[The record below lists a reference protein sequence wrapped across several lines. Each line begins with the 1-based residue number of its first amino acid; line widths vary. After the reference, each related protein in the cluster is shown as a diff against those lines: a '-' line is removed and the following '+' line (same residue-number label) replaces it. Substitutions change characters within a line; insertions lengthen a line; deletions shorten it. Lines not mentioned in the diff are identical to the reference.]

1 MQPGGGFRATFGRN
15 NGFPDYI
22 VTENLSEGGTTRGRG
37 SRIFDSEKTV
47 IHPSLDDAVPRRLSI
62 IVAAIATAA
71 SLTLLPKR
79 PKDVGLA
86 GDYPILRG
94 RNQEPRRG

>member
-1 MQPGGGFRATFGRN
+1 MQPLGETMAFQIILLLKTYRRG
-15 NGFPDYI
+15 
-22 VTENLSEGGTTRGRG
+22 GGTTRG

-71 SLTLLPKR
+71 TLTLLPKR